1 MFDQFILILFFIIS
15 FIGTYLVRKI
25 VINKSIIDIPNS
37 RSSHDVPTPR
47 GGGLAIAVSWYLFL
61 ILWFAIGRIQL
72 RLFLALFSSIV
83 LVIVSFIDDVKD
95 LPPRLRLFS
104 QVISSILGLLALNGF
119 HCIDIG
125 FKQFE
130 FPFWINLFVL
140 GGIIWM
146 INLFNFMDGSDGYLG
161 MEGVFIFASFFI
173 FSGDFMSLMFAIII
187 FGFLLWNWPKAKIFC
202 GDVGSTL
209 IGYTFIIYAIYYQN
223 THQTSFLISL
233 ILSGLFW
240 GDASITLFRRW
251 KNKETL
257 SIAHKKHAYQRLIQ
271 GGYSHK
277 KVLFIG
283 LFINSILFVL
293 SYFSFIE
300 NYGISIAF
308 LLQIIIIL
316 IYMRFADKKKEFK

>member
-1 MFDQFILILFFIIS
+1 MFDVFFLILFFVIS
-15 FIGTYLVRKI
+15 FIGTHLVRKI

-61 ILWFAIGRIQL
+61 ILWFALGRIQL
-72 RLFLALFSSIV
+72 RLFLALFSSII

-95 LPPRLRLFS
+95 LPPRIRLFS
-104 QVISSILGLLALNGF
+104 QVISSILGLLALKGF
-119 HCIDIG
+119 YGIDIG
-125 FKQFE
+125 FKYFE
-130 FPFWINLFVL
+130 FPIWMNLFVL

-146 INLFNFMDGSDGYLG
+146 INLFNFMDGTDGYLG
-161 MEGVFIFASFFI
+161 MEGVFIFTSLSI
-173 FSGDFMSLMFAIII
+173 FNGDYMSLMFAIII
-187 FGFLLWNWPKAKIFC
+187 LGFLLWNWPKAKIFC

-251 KNKETL
+251 KNKESL

-283 LFINSILFVL
+283 LFINSIL
-293 SYFSFIE
+293 
-300 NYGISIAF
+300 
-308 LLQIIIIL
+308 
-316 IYMRFADKKKEFK
+316 